1 MVYDAK
7 TYVCLHKLTDK
18 GKENYEAM
26 LEAVADEILFRHE
39 HPVRWMLE
47 KIKKYFNIKTCKIQ

>member
-1 MVYDAK
+1 MVYDSK

-26 LEAVADEILFRHE
+26 LEAAADEILFRHQ
-39 HPVRWMLE
+39 HPFRWMLQKMKE
-47 KIKKYFNIKTCKIQ
+47 IFQ